1 MAVRMAIVAGQ
12 FYEASPDECQ
22 THIEQ
27 MLPSGPIEAD
37 LPDTIMAGVV
47 PHAGWVFSGDLAALV
62 FAAIR
67 QNAQEKPVET
77 FVIFGA
83 VHSAVSPMGHLY
95 DSGQWGTPLGA
106 VDVDED
112 LAEAILTEGGQF
124 IQANCGSH
132 SREHSIEV
140 QVPIIQYVFPEA
152 KILPLMVPAIPQASE
167 IGAAVGRA
175 IIGQDKRVVCIGSTD
190 LTHYGPSYL
199 MTSMGTGPEAIGW
212 AKDTNDKFFLD
223 QALSMQAERLVDT
236 ANTYHSACGGGATAA
251 TVAAAK
257 QLGAEKGYLLGHT
270 TSAEV
275 MTKKFDRSSTDSV
288 GYAAIVYG

>member
-1 MAVRMAIVAGQ
+1 MTVRMAVVAGQ
-12 FYEASPDECQ
+12 FYESSPEDCRN
-22 THIEQ
+22 HIEQ
-27 MLPSGPIEAD
+27 MLPSEPIEAD
-37 LPDTIMAGVV
+37 LPEPIVAGVV

-62 FAAIR
+62 FAAIK
-67 QNAQEKPVET
+67 QNAEDKPVDT

-83 VHSAVSPMGHLY
+83 VHSAVSPMAHLY

-124 IQANCGSH
+124 IQANCSSH

-140 QVPIIQYVFPEA
+140 QVPIIQHVFPEA
-152 KILPLMVPAIPQASE
+152 KILPLMVPATPQAHE

-175 IIGQDKRVVCIGSTD
+175 IQNQNKRVACIGSTD

-199 MTSMGTGPEAIGW
+199 MTSMGTGAEAIRW

-223 QALSMQAERLVDT
+223 QALSMQADRLVDT

-251 TVAAAK
+251 TVAAARE
-257 QLGAEKGYLLGHT
+257 LGAEKGCLLAHT

-275 MTKKFDRSSTDSV
+275 MAKKFNRSSTDSV
-288 GYAAIVYG
+288 GYAAIVY